1 MPTHILLEK
10 LQPNLT
16 FMLINQGY
24 HISDALAASILL
36 LDQQNLKVCIQFMI
50 FNENKNTAY
59 DIHI

>member
-1 MPTHILLEK
+1 LAEA
-10 LQPNLT
+10 
-16 FMLINQGY
+16 
-24 HISDALAASILL
+24 ISEALAASILL